1 MMATAIPSSASE
13 QENWYSS
20 TLFWSILIILLIL
33 GGNFYYEFP
42 DVMLVAN
49 REDGRATLLEVV
61 AKQDDYFAQHQKY
74 ATTLEE
80 LGYTEVKDFSIES
93 PKGLYRIW
101 INEGDGSFYSLSA
114 EPQNEQTGDNKC
126 APLTYASKG
135 RAKSAKGS
143 NGSACW

>member
-1 MMATAIPSSASE
+1 MMVTTVSSADRES
-13 QENWYSS
+13 WLGSGM
-20 TLFWSILIILLIL
+20 FWSVVIALLVI

-42 DVMLVAN
+42 DVMLVLN
-49 REDGRATLLEVV
+49 REDGRATVLEVV
-61 AKQDDYFAQHQKY
+61 AKQDDYFAKNNKY

-80 LGYTEVKDFSIES
+80 LGYSEVKDYSIES
-93 PKGLYRIW
+93 PKGMYRIW
-101 INEGDGSFYSLSA
+101 INEGDGTFYALSA
-114 EPQNEQTGDNKC
+114 EPQGDQTGDSKC